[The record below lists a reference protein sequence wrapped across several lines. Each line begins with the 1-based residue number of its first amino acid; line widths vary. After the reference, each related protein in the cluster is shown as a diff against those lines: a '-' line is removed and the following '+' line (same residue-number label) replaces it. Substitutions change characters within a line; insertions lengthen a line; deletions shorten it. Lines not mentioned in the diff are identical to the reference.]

1 MVQGLLGGV
10 GPGLTTGY
18 SGAPWRGSGRSR
30 SSSGYHDSGRI
41 AHAVNGKLGIEP
53 YGGPGNLPI
62 TRHFQAVQDVT
73 VAVGTAIADRDRVAG
88 GSHPPPAP
96 TEPSVRIS
104 RTGLV
109 RSGFTV
115 WRGPVAPG
123 KRSGAAV

>member
-1 MVQGLLGGV
+1 MYCVGSCSLSLEISAAHVMNCVDPRRIDEFAVFVVDKYGDDLL
-10 GPGLTTGY
+10 
-18 SGAPWRGSGRSR
+18 
-30 SSSGYHDSGRI
+30 
-41 AHAVNGKLGIEP
+41 
-53 YGGPGNLPI
+53 
-62 TRHFQAVQDVT
+62 
-73 VAVGTAIADRDRVAG
+73 VAVGTVIADRHRVAG

-123 KRSGAAV
+123 K

>member
-73 VAVGTAIADRDRVAG
+73 VAVGTAIADPGWPEAVTHPRLPQNPACG
-88 GSHPPPAP
+88 FPALGSS
-96 TEPSVRIS
+96 EVDSQFGE
-104 RTGLV
+104 GL
-109 RSGFTV
+109 
-115 WRGPVAPG
+115 
-123 KRSGAAV
+123 